1 VTDSL
6 RHRFTDPTPRPF
18 PRGVGDRRGPA
29 LRELL
34 HGAPPHGREL
44 EESETADD
52 PEAALRGLKELRRKL
67 DALERAQVT
76 RMLAAGR
83 SFGDVARALGISR
96 QAAHRRYR
104 ELSPA
109 RSGRRPG
116 PDRLVVT
123 AQARHCL
130 RLAWAEAVAAG
141 ARAAGSRHLLLG
153 ILQTDGDA
161 ARALRAEGVSL
172 PEARA
177 CARAEG
183 CAGGDEDESSRVGR
197 VLRHAGRVALAR
209 GDGRVWPEHLLLAA
223 IATANGGACRTLA
236 ALGTAPD
243 AVRTRLA
250 C

>member
-6 RHRFTDPTPRPF
+6 RHRFTDPTHPF

-67 DALERAQVT
+67 DAFERAQVT

-183 CAGGDEDESSRVGR
+183 CAG

-223 IATANGGACRTLA
+223 TATANGGACRTLA

-243 AVRTRLA
+243 AVRARLA